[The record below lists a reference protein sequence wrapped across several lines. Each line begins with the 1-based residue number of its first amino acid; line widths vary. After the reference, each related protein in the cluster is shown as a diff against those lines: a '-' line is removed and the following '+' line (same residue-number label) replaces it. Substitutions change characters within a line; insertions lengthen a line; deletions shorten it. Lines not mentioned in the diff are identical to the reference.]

1 MMPVAGGRMQGVRVS
16 NMSRVPVAEGLLAGL
31 DEHPRLIAS
40 RRRDTGV
47 LSFPA
52 EPATD
57 EVEAILLAL
66 KDAGISW
73 DQVQRGYAGSLEVS
87 NPDAVVG
94 KLGLTGIPFFGVFNG
109 CATANTAV
117 TLAAEAIEH
126 GVADIA
132 IAVGFDK
139 HPR

>member
-1 MMPVAGGRMQGVRVS
+1 MSGVS
-16 NMSRVPVAEGLLAGL
+16 IIGAGL
-31 DEHPRLIAS
+31 HPFGR
-40 RRRDTGV
+40 
-47 LSFPA
+47 FPGKQA
-52 EPATD
+52 MDMGA
-57 EVEAILLAL
+57 EAIRLAL

-139 HPR
+139 HPRGASPRSSGSRPGTARRGCS